1 MLVLTSIVSN
11 SVVQGCD
18 PPPQI
23 CIFFFYK
30 FPGDVDVDSAS
41 SEPHFENH
49 CSRLQEICFLQ
60 LYPWVKELTVAS
72 IIYFSVSYV

>member
-1 MLVLTSIVSN
+1 MLVLTSRVSN

-18 PPPQI
+18 PPQI

-41 SEPHFENH
+41 FEPRFENH